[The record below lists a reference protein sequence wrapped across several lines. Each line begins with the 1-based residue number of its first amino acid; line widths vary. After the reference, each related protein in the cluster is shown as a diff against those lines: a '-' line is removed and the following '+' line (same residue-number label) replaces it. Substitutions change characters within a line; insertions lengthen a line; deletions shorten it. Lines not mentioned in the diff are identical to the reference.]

1 MLNEF
6 FPDVPK
12 IPFEG
17 KGSDNPFAYKFYD
30 ANKKVGDKTMK
41 EHLRF
46 SMAYWH
52 TLTGTG
58 ADPFGVGVNERPWLS
73 ISDPMEQ
80 AKARMRATFEILAK
94 LDLPFFCFHDR
105 DIAPEGQTLRET
117 NRQLDEI
124 VNTLKE
130 YKGEANAEL
139 LWGTACLFTNPRFVH
154 GAATSPNAEVFAY
167 AAAQVKKAMEVTHE
181 LGGTNYVFWGGREGY
196 DTLLNTD
203 MKLELDNMARFLH
216 MAADYAKK
224 IGFTGQL
231 LIEPK
236 PKEPST
242 HQYDYDVAN
251 VIAFLRGYNLED
263 TFKINIEQNHAILA
277 GHTFQHEIRL
287 ARINGLLGSLDANQG
302 DYLLGWDTDQMITNI
317 YEAVMVMY
325 EVLKNGGIA
334 PGGLNF
340 DAKLRRASFK
350 PDDIFLGHIASM
362 DTFARGLEVA
372 HAMIENGTIDTFV
385 SDRYASYTS
394 GVGADIVSGAADFQ
408 SLESYIIDKP
418 EISNESGRREW
429 LESVV
434 NQFL

>member
-1 MLNEF
+1 
-6 FPDVPK
+6 
-12 IPFEG
+12 
-17 KGSDNPFAYKFYD
+17 
-30 ANKKVGDKTMK
+30 
-41 EHLRF
+41 
-46 SMAYWH
+46 
-52 TLTGTG
+52 
-58 ADPFGVGVNERPWLS
+58 
-73 ISDPMEQ
+73 
-80 AKARMRATFEILAK
+80 K

-117 NRQLDEI
+117 NKQLDEI
-124 VNTLKE
+124 IKVLKE
-130 YKGEANAEL
+130 YKSEANAEL

-154 GAATSPNAEVFAY
+154 GAATAPNADVFAY
-167 AAAQVKKAMEVTHE
+167 AAAQVKKAMEVTYE
-181 LGGTNYVFWGGREGY
+181 LGGANYVFWGGREGY
-196 DTLLNTD
+196 DTLLNTN

-216 MAADYAKK
+216 MASDYAKK

-231 LIEPK
+231 LLEPK

-251 VIAFLRGYNLED
+251 VIAFLRGYDLD
-263 TFKINIEQNHAILA
+263 DRFRINIEQNHAILA
-277 GHTFQHEIRL
+277 GHSFQHEVHL

-302 DYLLGWDTDQMITNI
+302 DYLLGWDTDQMPTNI

-350 PDDIFLGHIASM
+350 PDDIFLGHIASI
-362 DTFARGLEVA
+362 DTYARGLEIA
-372 HAMIENGTIDTFV
+372 HALIEDGTIDTFV
-385 SDRYASYTS
+385 TNRYASYDS
-394 GVGADIVSGAADFQ
+394 GIGAEIVSGKADFN

-429 LESVV
+429 LESVI
-434 NQFL
+434 NQFI